1 VKMVEV
7 IPFLDPWMGVLG
19 LDMLEFEVDVH
30 PDERSECVHLD
41 VGKGQDGRV

>member
-1 VKMVEV
+1 MVEV
-7 IPFLDPWMGVLG
+7 PPFLDPRVGMFG
-19 LDMLEFEVDVH
+19 LDMLESEVDVH